1 MHVPKKLISLES
13 QYIVIVLI
21 FRNCLPINDPFHFIE
36 CEALATSK
44 LSAVNFLH
52 SSKYDMMFI
61 YIYALIFQH
70 DDGWDLHDRENL
82 KLNLSLQKQ
91 NNYHGIG
98 NYTLVL
104 ET

>member
-1 MHVPKKLISLES
+1 
-13 QYIVIVLI
+13 
-21 FRNCLPINDPFHFIE
+21 
-36 CEALATSK
+36 
-44 LSAVNFLH
+44 
-52 SSKYDMMFI
+52 MMFI